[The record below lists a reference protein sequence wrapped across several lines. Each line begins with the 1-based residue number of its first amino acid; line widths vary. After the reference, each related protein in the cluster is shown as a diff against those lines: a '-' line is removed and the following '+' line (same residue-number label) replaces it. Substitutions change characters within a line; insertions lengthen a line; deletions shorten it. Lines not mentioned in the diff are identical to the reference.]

1 MAQTPGSASETVTGG
16 NISSLERTLT
26 DFRARMVGGG
36 TRSNL
41 FECEINFPALALDK
55 ASTGDSSELSRKTRF
70 LIKAANLPAS
80 TLGVIDVPFRGR
92 NLKIAGDRTFDP
104 WTITVIN
111 DTDFSIRNA
120 FERWMNLINKNQDAA
135 GKIEPSQYQ
144 TEAYIY
150 QLGRANHKNTGGEST
165 NIIPVLKT
173 YKFYGIF
180 PSSVSAIDVSYDS
193 SDTIEEFTVDLQV
206 QWWDTYAGDTNT
218 SMIGT
223 ILDDN
228 SKPGDAGIGP
238 TATF

>member
-1 MAQTPGSASETVTGG
+1 MAQTPGSKAETVTGG
-16 NISSLERTLT
+16 NIPSLERTLT

-41 FECEINFPALALDK
+41 FECEIIFPDAALNATT
-55 ASTGDSSELSRKTRF
+55 TGAQDELSRKTRF

-135 GKIEPSQYQ
+135 GKIDPSQYQ
-144 TEAYIY
+144 QEAYIY
-150 QLGRANHKNTGGEST
+150 QLGRADHKNDGKTKG
-165 NIIPVLKT
+165 NIPVLKT
-173 YKFYGIF
+173 YKFFGVF

-206 QWWDTYAGDTNT
+206 QWWDTYAGNMTT

-223 ILDDN
+223 TDEDSATLGDSSVDR
-228 SKPGDAGIGP
+228 PGDV
-238 TATF
+238 